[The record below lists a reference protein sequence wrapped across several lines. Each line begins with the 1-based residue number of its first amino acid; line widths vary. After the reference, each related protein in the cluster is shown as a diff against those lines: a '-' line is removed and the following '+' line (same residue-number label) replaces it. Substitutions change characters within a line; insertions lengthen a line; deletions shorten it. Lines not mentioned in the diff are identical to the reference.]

1 MDQSENN
8 QAGVFPDDCSAEP
21 DSGLL
26 LADGLE
32 PPLFSRETVEAEQA
46 ECWDSEEG
54 WRDAGREMGGGM
66 EGGMEGWRE
75 EATPQKT
82 FRLLLSGGGVAL
94 L

>member
-1 MDQSENN
+1 M
-8 QAGVFPDDCSAEP
+8 FPDDCGAEL

-32 PPLFSRETVEAEQA
+32 PPLFSRGTVEAEQA
-46 ECWDSEEG
+46 ECWDS
-54 WRDAGREMGGGM
+54 DGGM
-66 EGGMEGWRE
+66 EGETEGEMEGWRE

-82 FRLLLSGGGVAL
+82 FRLLLSGGGVTL